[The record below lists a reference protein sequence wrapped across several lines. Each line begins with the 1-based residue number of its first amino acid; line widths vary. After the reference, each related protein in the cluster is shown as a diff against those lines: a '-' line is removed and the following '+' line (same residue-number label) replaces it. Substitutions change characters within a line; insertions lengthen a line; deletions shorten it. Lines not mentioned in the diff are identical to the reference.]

1 MKCWAKLCC
10 QHRCEMEWERGEG
23 PWLTHVP
30 LHIPK
35 SRAGGNRTCC
45 THPKKPSSNKPV
57 QPCSLQYLCGDG
69 CNRFLTCAGGFGE
82 CCPKE
87 IPLGKAEE
95 PVWSVPC
102 FAFDN
107 PLTLGCASSS
117 PRLLSALPGSR
128 LRDGHATG
136 VRTPASASAP
146 NVASLGTSTAFPRP
160 SDLI

>member
-1 MKCWAKLCC
+1 MYHSTFPNPGLRATG
-10 QHRCEMEWERGEG
+10 HAA
-23 PWLTHVP
+23 PT
-30 LHIPK
+30 PK
-35 SRAGGNRTCC
+35 
-45 THPKKPSSNKPV
+45 HPPV
-57 QPCSLQYLCGDG
+57 TSPCSPVLSSISVVMAVPVSY
-69 CNRFLTCAGGFGE
+69 FFTGGFGE

-117 PRLLSALPGSR
+117 PCLLSALPGSR

-136 VRTPASASAP
+136 GRAPASASAP
-146 NVASLGTSTAFPRP
+146 DVASLGTSTAFPRP